1 MEKNP
6 VTRQELTTCAFGLR
20 FLFRAA
26 FGAVGDI
33 VIAVVAGAL
42 AQFFFGRHIILDT
55 HAHID
60 RQNTVDAV
68 LVPLTHFFEKLDHV
82 GFKIQGHFGFRG
94 TRFDVSSDGVPF
106 LRKHVHHL
114 NGDVV
119 FVHAHQIGQQAVFF
133 NSLVIG
139 GAVHGHSF
147 RCHDPS
153 AGRLRTGA
161 CNVRAAPT

>member
-1 MEKNP
+1 MARMARNF
-6 VTRQELTTCAFGLR
+6 TARRRLAACAFELR

-68 LVPLTHFFEKLDHV
+68 LVSHAHFFEKLDHV

-94 TRFDVSSDGVPF
+94 TRFDVPSDGVPF
-106 LRKHVHHL
+106 VRKHVHRL

-119 FVHAHQIGQQAVFF
+119 FVHAHQIG
-133 NSLVIG
+133 
-139 GAVHGHSF
+139 
-147 RCHDPS
+147 
-153 AGRLRTGA
+153 
-161 CNVRAAPT
+161 